1 MRPSAFSI
9 IALTL
14 VGRALSAQTPAPP
27 PGSVSG
33 HVYCADTHTPCR
45 FASVTLEAVP
55 QPKPGNSASP
65 NAEPRNYATE
75 TDLDGAFQV
84 NGVLPG
90 DYYILA
96 RLTGYFLPYDLAVS
110 EFPDDPVLRAKA
122 IDAALP
128 KITVSAG
135 LATTSVLNLSS
146 GASLSG
152 TVRYDDGG
160 VASTLRLSLFRKDE
174 SGKWKSYVN
183 RSADSNMAPLGM
195 GTHTDSRGRFSV
207 LGLPAGIFC
216 IEIMLPEASS
226 VSNTITGNPSITY
239 RIAEGNALR
248 IYNGDKYRLRDATP
262 IELHEGEDRSGID
275 INIPTQGLHS
285 IHGNVVARSDGRSI
299 TAGTVRL
306 LDPDDK
312 TLLRKT
318 AIGSDG
324 AFSFNYLFQGTYLL
338 QIEGA
343 ADNRK
348 DKPGTGYESISAPL
362 LIEKD
367 IPDLSYSL
375 APAKH

>member
-14 VGRALSAQTPAPP
+14 VGSALSAQAPAAL
-27 PGSVSG
+27 PGSVAG

-55 QPKPGNSASP
+55 QSKAGNSASP
-65 NAEPRNYATE
+65 NSEPRNYAAE
-75 TDLDGAFQV
+75 TDLDGAFQID
-84 NGVLPG
+84 GVPPG

-110 EFPDDPVLRAKA
+110 EFPNDPVLRAKA

-128 KITVSAG
+128 RISVSAG
-135 LATTSVLNLSS
+135 LVTTSALNLSL

-160 VASTLRLSLFRKDE
+160 LASTLRLSLFRKDE
-174 SGKWKSYVN
+174 SGKWKSYVD
-183 RSADSNMAPLGM
+183 RSADPNIAPLGM

-248 IYNGDKYRLRDATP
+248 IYNGDKYRLRDATS

-275 INIPTQGLHS
+275 INIPTQNLHS
-285 IHGNVVARSDGRSI
+285 IHGSVVARSDGRSI

-324 AFSFNYLFQGTYLL
+324 TFSFNYLFQGTYLV

-348 DKPGTGYESISAPL
+348 DKPGTGYESITAPL

-367 IPDLSYSL
+367 ITDLSYSL
-375 APAKH
+375 AAAKH